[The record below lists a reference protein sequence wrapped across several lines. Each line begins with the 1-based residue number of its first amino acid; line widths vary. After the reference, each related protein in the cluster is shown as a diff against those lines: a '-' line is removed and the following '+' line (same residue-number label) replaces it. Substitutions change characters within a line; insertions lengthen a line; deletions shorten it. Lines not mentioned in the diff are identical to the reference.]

1 MTKKEELL
9 ETIAA
14 SLIPLLQ
21 AMDTLTWARQRLEP
35 YRIDLIVNA
44 IRDNSETL
52 EAALASLRSGKWPSE
67 LKTFRDII
75 ERTATATLGAYN
87 GLKEAAELNGFD
99 ALWRA
104 HRSIKE
110 HILAE
115 RTLYTVAYIS
125 TPISQYY
132 LPQEYRE
139 TKDLI
144 AKIEAAADQDPSL
157 GGITEHLIQNGKN
170 QTECSVYIPEY
181 LDPAVAAPVVL
192 ALHGGKGNG
201 KDFIWNWLP
210 AARAFGT
217 VLIAPNSRGKTWA
230 IAGEDLDSST
240 LDRALEEVE
249 KYQNLDRKKVLMT
262 GMSDGGTFC
271 YVSGLFNNSY
281 ATHLAP
287 FSASFHPMLLEF
299 ISSDRLHGLPIR
311 LVHGSRDWMFPIELA
326 HQAKEAF
333 RASGAHITFVELTD
347 RSHVF
352 PQDEASSTLNWFLN
366 GVS

>member
-21 AMDTLTWARQRLEP
+21 AMDTLTWARQRFEP
-35 YRIDLIVNA
+35 YGIDLIVNA
-44 IRDNSETL
+44 IRDNPETL
-52 EAALASLRSGKWPSE
+52 EAALATLRSRKWPSE
-67 LKTFRDII
+67 LKTFKGILEKSSI
-75 ERTATATLGAYN
+75 ATLDAYK
-87 GLKEAAELNGFD
+87 GLKEAAKLDGFD
-99 ALWRA
+99 ALLQA

-115 RTLYTVAYIS
+115 RTLYSAADIS

-139 TKDLI
+139 TKDLLE
-144 AKIEAAADQDPSL
+144 KIESGADQDVPL
-157 GGITEHLIQNGKN
+157 GGITEHSMQNGKN
-170 QTECSVYIPEY
+170 LTEYAVYIPEY

-192 ALHGGKGNG
+192 ALHGGKGSG
-201 KDFIWNWLP
+201 KDFIWSWLP
-210 AARAFGT
+210 AARALGT
-217 VLIAPNSRGKTWA
+217 VLIAPNARDKTWA

-249 KYQNLDRKKVLMT
+249 KHQNLDRKKVLMT

-271 YVSGLFNNSY
+271 YVSGHFNNSC

-299 ISSDRLHGLPIR
+299 ISSDRLQHLPIR
-311 LVHGSRDWMFPIELA
+311 IVHGTRDWMFPIELA
-326 HQAKEAF
+326 HQAKECF
-333 RASGAHITFVELTD
+333 RASGADITFVELTD

-352 PQDEASSTLNWFLN
+352 PQDEASSTLDWFLN

>member
-115 RTLYTVAYIS
+115 RTLYTVADIS

-144 AKIEAAADQDPSL
+144 AKIEAAADQDASL

-170 QTECSVYIPEY
+170 QTECTVYIPEY
-181 LDPAVAAPVVL
+181 LDPTVAAPVVL

-271 YVSGLFNNSY
+271 YVSGLFNNSC

-311 LVHGSRDWMFPIELA
+311 LVHGTRDWMFPIELA
-326 HQAKEAF
+326 HQAKESF